1 MEATTRPPGV
11 VPYRGTHGTITR
23 LLVLDLV
30 LPEQVL
36 PVRELRDE
44 LLWAQVAADDVLG
57 VGVDEAHVVLEAGH
71 VGVVGAAVRALAGA
85 GARAA
90 IRWRAVAAADA
101 VHCGVIGAGERG
113 RWGAWKGEVRE
124 N

>member
-1 MEATTRPPGV
+1 MEATTRLPGV
-11 VPYRGTHGTITR
+11 VPYRGTHGTTTTTR

-101 VHCGVIGAGERG
+101 VHCGVIGAGR
-113 RWGAWKGEVRE
+113 GAWKGEIRE

>member
-1 MEATTRPPGV
+1 MEATTRLPGV
-11 VPYRGTHGTITR
+11 VPYRGTHGTTTR

-71 VGVVGAAVRALAGA
+71 VGVVGATVRALAGA

-101 VHCGVIGAGERG
+101 VHCGVIGAGR
-113 RWGAWKGEVRE
+113 GAWKGEIRE